1 MTFAW
6 HFSFQAC
13 FCSPCCLEC
22 LPLSSIVIQIQA
34 ILQSSGQ
41 ILWWWI
47 QPRLIL
53 PISKPPAERLVS
65 LSLSLPGL
73 TVLLWAS
80 EGMSWDKH
88 WISIT
93 SIQLQPRN
101 SLMHNCLYIKINP
114 SLDVLRVFCPCALIT
129 YYVPDIM
136 HTLSQFSQQP
146 CKNRLL
152 HLTNEKTDSQ
162 KSKRHSA
169 HFRFWDNY
177 LHPCQIRLF

>member
-1 MTFAW
+1 MCSHF
-6 HFSFQAC
+6 FSFSLIILSHASTLMHTFSYTGFFTQC
-13 FCSPCCLEC
+13 FSSTY
-22 LPLSSIVIQIQA
+22 LSSA
-34 ILQSSGQ
+34 YFPLPWATLSG
-41 ILWWWI
+41 
-47 QPRLIL
+47 
-53 PISKPPAERLVS
+53 PAERLVS

-177 LHPCQIRLF
+177 LRPCQIRLF